1 MKRFFSFL
9 AAAAMLFTASCSNE
23 DLGTDEGDEAVV
35 SFSMNL
41 QGASSS
47 KAIGDGT
54 TVNKLVYS
62 VYQIEKDE
70 NGVIDESKTQYL
82 TTVDPEGQE
91 TFPYT
96 TEIRLAKNKEYRIV
110 FWAQNDECE
119 AYTLDKETMNI
130 TVNYEGLNNDEKR
143 DAFFAYKD
151 LKITGSVPVQS
162 TTVDSRPNSESPPS
176 ITA

>member
-1 MKRFFSFL
+1 MSRSCLQDLKRFFSFL

-23 DLGTDEGDEAVV
+23 DLGADEGGEAVV

-70 NGVIDESKTQYL
+70 NGEL
-82 TTVDPEGQE
+82 T
-91 TFPYT
+91 
-96 TEIRLAKNKEYRIV
+96 L
-110 FWAQNDECE
+110 
-119 AYTLDKETMNI
+119 
-130 TVNYEGLNNDEKR
+130 
-143 DAFFAYKD
+143 
-151 LKITGSVPVQS
+151 S
-162 TTVDSRPNSESPPS
+162 T
-176 ITA
+176 